1 MNYIVGGIVQPIK
14 FMFILYFIWHSHGC
28 WPVSKG
34 VGCTHISEDCIST
47 SVAIM
52 YMFIYRWAFLL
63 KRHGVGKPLC
73 KLIMT
78 HSLIYNAWRIV
89 LNVIASRRVT
99 RRRQMCRFNTLC
111 PKQNGRPFAGDIF
124 KLIFMNENCCISFYI
139 LLNIVPE
146 GPRDNTSALVQ
157 VMAWRRSGDGLAP
170 IRR

>member
-1 MNYIVGGIVQPIK
+1 MSYIIGGIVQPIK
-14 FMFILYFIWHSHGC
+14 FMFILYFIWQSYGC

-34 VGCTHISEDCIST
+34 VGCTQISEDCIST

-52 YMFIYRWAFLL
+52 YMFIYRW
-63 KRHGVGKPLC
+63 
-73 KLIMT
+73 
-78 HSLIYNAWRIV
+78 
-89 LNVIASRRVT
+89 ASRRVT

-146 GPRDNTSALVQ
+146 GPRDNTSALVK
-157 VMAWRRSGDGLAP
+157 VMAWRRSGDRTYPEPMLTRFTVVEMRKP
-170 IRR
+170 VSMC